1 MLIDL
6 HAHSH
11 GASRCCKAEAD
22 EVLAVAKAAG
32 LDGIC
37 LTNHYQK
44 NYIREGGVSALVE
57 NYIREFEYSKSL
69 GDEMG
74 MTVLFG
80 VEVTLDQHDDTHVLI
95 YGVAPEFVRENPMLF
110 DLPQEDLY
118 RLVHQNGGIL
128 VQAHP
133 FRKGKP
139 LLDPCFLDGV
149 EVNSHPLYRNIFSKE
164 IIEVACQNRWI
175 LTSGGD
181 FHKDTYRPFCGVELP
196 DSVTDGLTLGNY
208 LATADR
214 VTMWIQEADGEPQ
227 KIEYSKSLGCVV
239 YLH

>member
-22 EVLAVAKAAG
+22 EVLAVAKKAG

-57 NYIREFEYSKSL
+57 NYMREFEYTKSL
-69 GDEMG
+69 GDELG
-74 MTVLFG
+74 MIVLFG
-80 VEVTLDQHDDTHVLI
+80 VEVTLEQHDGTHALI
-95 YGVAPEFVRENPMLF
+95 YGVASEFVRENPMLF
-110 DLPQEDLY
+110 DLSQEELY
-118 RLVHQNGGIL
+118 QLVHQNGGIL

-133 FRKGKP
+133 FRKGMP
-139 LLDPCFLDGV
+139 LLDPRFLDGV
-149 EVNSHPLYRNIFSKE
+149 EINSHPLYHNIFSKE
-164 IIEVACQNRWI
+164 IIEIACQNKLI

-196 DSVTDGLTLGNY
+196 ESVTDGIALGNY
-208 LATADR
+208 LATSDR
-214 VTMWIQEADGEPQ
+214 MTMWIQEVDAVPQ
-227 KIEYSKSLGCVV
+227 KIEYSKSLGSVV